1 MVEIAAYSLLIAP
14 LAGVLL
20 SAAARTDTALR
31 ATGIVSAGL
40 AWISALALVGMT
52 FGVMLETRW
61 DVITW
66 MALRKDIAV
75 TAGFLVDSTSAITAF
90 IIASTNLAVHI
101 CKSAFETA
109 AFAHRCRHDAVAHL
123 GTFSAM
129 LAVMANN
136 YGMLYLGWEGVAL
149 STWLLVRLQGDTS
162 AAARTLAFQSLGSLG
177 MLSGLVFM
185 LVQGGSGAFVDVF
198 GGSAAGIIVLPL
210 AVAAFAR
217 AGLWPLH
224 PWLESVTRLGVPPS
238 AFVQSVFAVPLG
250 LYLIVRSWPLL
261 SAHAAGLAF
270 PLIAVGAIGA
280 MVMAAC
286 AAFALDPRRSLAYS
300 TSSQGAVTMALA
312 AMGMP
317 AIALLQLS
325 IHTIGK
331 CVLLM
336 SAGLVERATSSAFE
350 LVSLGGLRNHLRTA
364 YRFFFVATIALVLPP
379 FAGFWVLLSF
389 LDGVSVFGPTFVILG
404 GLIVLLTTIHLF
416 RLLFSI
422 FMGTNPST
430 VIHEQSSTVPQA
442 FIAGL
447 SGLMLVAL
455 WISDQA
461 SPLRLLAP
469 PRSLSSMGALPEFVQ
484 VESILGIACLLL
496 TLVGCGW
503 AWVVAGDSR
512 KRATTGGPHRPS
524 RPLRHLLDRGLLFN
538 GLYTV
543 VIVRPIY
550 WLADRITTIADV
562 GIELLC
568 MRGAG
573 TGIRVCGWLMG
584 SLHDGRFAAAA
595 AIAVLTAA
603 AVLAAVVWLTS
614 R

>member
-1 MVEIAAYSLLIAP
+1 MVEIAAYSLVMAP
-14 LAGVLL
+14 LAGALL
-20 SAAARTDTALR
+20 SAGARTDAVLR

-40 AWISALALVGMT
+40 TWISALALVGMT
-52 FGVMLETRW
+52 FRVMLETSW
-61 DVITW
+61 DVVNW
-66 MALRKDIAV
+66 MVIGKDIAV
-75 TAGFLVDSTSAITAF
+75 TVGFLVDSTSAITAF

-109 AFAHRCRHDAVAHL
+109 AFAHRCRHDVVAHL

-149 STWLLVRLQGDTS
+149 SVWLLVRLRGDTG
-162 AAARTLAFQSLGSLG
+162 AAARILVFQSLASLG
-177 MLSGLVFM
+177 LLSALVFM
-185 LVQGGSGAFVDVF
+185 LVQVGSVAFVDVF
-198 GGSAAGIIVLPL
+198 DNSAAVIMVLPL

-224 PWLESVTRLGVPPS
+224 PLLENVARLGVPVS

-261 SAHAAGLAF
+261 SAQAEGLAF
-270 PLIAVGAIGA
+270 PLIGVVATGAVL
-280 MVMAAC
+280 MAAC
-286 AAFALDPRRSLAYS
+286 AAFAHDPRRSLAYS

-336 SAGLVERATSSAFE
+336 SAGLVERASSSAFE
-350 LVSLGGLRNHLRTA
+350 LVSLGGLRNHLKTA
-364 YRFFFVATIALVLPP
+364 YRFFFAATIALVSPP

-389 LDGVSVFGPTFVILG
+389 LDGVAAFGPTFVILG
-404 GLIVLLTTIHLF
+404 GLIVLLTAIHLF
-416 RLLFSI
+416 RLLFGI

-430 VIHEQSSTVPQA
+430 VIREQSSTVHPA

-447 SGLMLVAL
+447 SGLVLVAL

-469 PRSLSSMGALPEFVQ
+469 PRSLSSMGALPELVQ
-484 VESILGIACLLL
+484 VESILGIACLVL
-496 TLVGCGW
+496 TLAGCGW

-512 KRATTGGPHRPS
+512 KRAATGGSLPAS
-524 RPLRHLLDRGLLFN
+524 KPLRYLLDRGLLFD
-538 GLYTV
+538 GLYAV

-550 WLADRITTIADV
+550 WLPDRITTIADV

-568 MRGAG
+568 MRGPG
-573 TGIRVCGWLMG
+573 TGIRVCGWLVG
-584 SLHDGRFAAAA
+584 SLHDGRFAPAA

-614 R
+614 G